1 METVKD
7 VLNAKGSKVWSIHPD
22 CEILSALELMKK
34 EKIGALIIVDET
46 ENLIGIFSER
56 DLVNY
61 CAGHEKISLHN
72 SVSELMQDQVVYI
85 SKNQSIENCMA
96 IMTEKRIRHLP
107 VVENSKILG
116 IISIGDVVKA
126 CIHEKNFLIDQLEH
140 YITSSL

>member
-7 VLNAKGSKVWSIHPD
+7 VLNAKGSEVWSIHPD